1 MRERLSHELRTPLT
15 VLKTSLQFVLK
26 KWGDLSEGE
35 KREYILQTL
44 LEVEKLE
51 SAIQMAEQV
60 AQEVDD
66 SIAIVLEEETSI
78 RP

>member
-26 KWGDLSEGE
+26 KWADLSEEE

-51 SAIQMAEQV
+51 SAIQMAERV

-66 SIAIVLEEETSI
+66 SLAIVVDQEPSGRL
-78 RP
+78 

>member
-15 VLKTSLQFVLK
+15 VLKTSLQYVLR
-26 KWGDLSEGE
+26 KWPDLSEDE
-35 KREYILQTL
+35 RREYILQTL

-51 SAIQMAEQV
+51 SAVQIAERV

-66 SIAIVLEEETSI
+66 SIAVLVEEEPATYS
-78 RP
+78 

>member
-15 VLKTSLQFVLK
+15 VLKTSLQYVLK
-26 KWGDLSEGE
+26 KWGDLSEE
-35 KREYILQTL
+35 DKREYILQTL

-51 SAIQMAEQV
+51 SAIQIAEHV

-66 SIAIVLEEETSI
+66 SIAVLIEEEPASSY
-78 RP
+78 

>member
-26 KWGDLSEGE
+26 KWSELSEDE

-51 SAIQMAEQV
+51 SAIEVAEQV

-66 SIAIVLEEETSI
+66 SIAVIVEQESASTS
-78 RP
+78 

>member
-26 KWGDLSEGE
+26 KWGDLGDEE

-60 AQEVDD
+60 AQEVDE
-66 SIAIVLEEETSI
+66 SIAIVIEQEPSG